1 MIQKIIVV
9 RLSYYL
15 LSNHV
20 VGTQSLQPVLL
31 GSLQGVLGRSIGGFG
46 RLRVRLASLL
56 MVMGVVLGHLCE
68 KEKERHGR
76 EKGFVG

>member
-1 MIQKIIVV
+1 MLAALVSG
-9 RLSYYL
+9 RSGE
-15 LSNHV
+15 HV
-20 VGTQSLQPVLL
+20 GLL